1 MAGKSWWPSHEPPRA
16 REESRHPPHR
26 ASQWKYGRE
35 GGGKCYKLTQ
45 QWQIQGRDPPY
56 FETKRKKN
64 LLYDCPPPPYL
75 GVWMTR
81 IHPPSLSEGLDLPLL
96 SHHDCETPWQSNR
109 INKYN
114 AHKLPKHTNARTLKI
129 NLSKRN
135 NALEAA
141 TKWPKTTKHQN
152 AKSTLEHATMH
163 TTVRTRGILVR
174 AHLITLLASKIRLK
188 LLVVNSVKLH
198 LRWKAQFL
206 KSWRILWGLG

>member
-16 REESRHPPHR
+16 REESRHSPHG

-64 LLYDCPPPPYL
+64 LFYDCPPPPYL
-75 GVWMTR
+75 GVWMTG

-96 SHHDCETPWQSNR
+96 SGSS
-109 INKYN
+109 
-114 AHKLPKHTNARTLKI
+114 LL
-129 NLSKRN
+129 
-135 NALEAA
+135 
-141 TKWPKTTKHQN
+141 
-152 AKSTLEHATMH
+152 KSTLEHATMH